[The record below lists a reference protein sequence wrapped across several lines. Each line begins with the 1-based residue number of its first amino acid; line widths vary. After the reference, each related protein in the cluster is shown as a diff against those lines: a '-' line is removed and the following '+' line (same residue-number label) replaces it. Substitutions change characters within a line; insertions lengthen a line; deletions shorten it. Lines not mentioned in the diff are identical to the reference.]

1 MDQKDVKLIAIETE
15 MKRSYLDYAMSV
27 IIGRA
32 LPDVRDGLKP
42 VHRRSLYAMH
52 ADKLTHDRPFR
63 KSARVAGQ
71 VLGRFH
77 PHGEGAVYDAIV
89 RMAQDFS
96 LRYPLIQGQGNFGS
110 VDGDPPAAMRYTEIR
125 MSKIAGHLLRDIEK
139 ETVDFVPN
147 YDGSEEEPVVLPCAF
162 PNLLA
167 NGSSGIAVGMATN
180 IPPHNLGELVDA
192 LQLLIKT
199 PETSIDE
206 LMEVLPGPDFPT
218 AATIYGRE
226 GIRQAYRTGRGR
238 VIVRAEAEIETNEKT
253 HRERILVTEIPYQV
267 NKASLIEKIADLV
280 RDGKITEISDIRD
293 ESDRHGMRIVI
304 DLKKGVV
311 AQVVL
316 NNLYAHTSMQE
327 TFGVNMLAI
336 HQSQPRLMNLKQIL
350 EAFIEHRREVVVRRT
365 RYDLRK
371 ALERAHLLDGLKIC
385 LDNLDEVIS
394 IIRKAPAPKEAKE
407 NLRLRFKFSELQAQ
421 AILEMRLQR
430 LTGLERQK
438 ILDEHNEVL
447 QRITRYKEILA
458 SETIVM
464 SIIAEELYEIRKVHG
479 DARRTRIVDQSVDIS
494 LEDMIVEE
502 DMVITC
508 SHSGYIKRNPVTL
521 YRKQHRGGKG
531 RIGMRTR
538 DEDFVENVFVAS
550 THAYLMLFTNMG
562 RVHWLKVYTIP
573 EVGAAGKGK
582 AIKNFVQLRDGERV
596 VGMQAVKDFEA
607 SRSLLFASRLGK
619 IKRTSLA
626 AYSNPRAGGIVAV
639 GIQEGDDLLTVA
651 LADEDNEVLLAT
663 RNGYAVRFAISQ
675 VRSMGRTAAGVR
687 GVNLREGDEVVGM
700 EVLQGNGKI
709 LTVTENGYG
718 KRTTLDEYRIT
729 SRGGKGIINI
739 RVNERNGKVVAAM
752 EITDDDQVMVITL
765 SGMILRMGMK
775 GISIYGRATQGVRLM
790 KLSDKDDRIVSVAR
804 VPMEERAPD
813 SGETPPS
820 GDEPAKQEPSA
831 NDEPED
837 PPLDVEA

>member
-1 MDQKDVKLIAIETE
+1 MDKKDIKPIPIEVE
-15 MKRSYLDYAMSV
+15 MRKSYLDYAMSV

-32 LPDVRDGLKP
+32 LPDIRDGLKP

-52 ADKLTHDRPFR
+52 GEKLAHDRPFR

-71 VLGRFH
+71 VLGRYH

-96 LRYPLIQGQGNFGS
+96 LRYPLVDGQGNFGS

-125 MSKIAGHLLRDIEK
+125 MAKIAGQMLADIEK

-192 LQLLIKT
+192 LFLLIKD
-199 PETSIDE
+199 PETSIDD

-218 AATIYGRE
+218 AGTIYGRE

-238 VIVRAEAEIETNEKT
+238 VIVRAQAEIEINEKSGKD
-253 HRERILVTEIPYQV
+253 RILVTEIPYMV

-280 RDGKITEISDIRD
+280 RDGKIPEISDIRD
-293 ESDRHGMRIVI
+293 ESDRHGMRVVI
-304 DLKKGVV
+304 ELKKGSV

-316 NNLYAHTSMQE
+316 NNLYTHTQMQD

-336 HQSQPRLMNLKQIL
+336 HQSQPRLMNLRQML
-350 EAFIEHRREVVVRRT
+350 QAFVEHRREVVVRRT

-371 ALERAHLLDGLKIC
+371 AQERAHILEGLKIC
-385 LDNLDEVIS
+385 LDNLDEVIGL
-394 IIRKAPAPKEAKE
+394 IRKAPAPKEAKE
-407 NLRLRFKFSELQAQ
+407 QLRLRFKFSDVQAQ

-438 ILDEHNEVL
+438 IADEYDEL
-447 QRITRYKEILA
+447 MKQITRFREILA
-458 SETIVM
+458 SDEIVM
-464 SIIAEELYEIRKVHG
+464 SIIQDELEEIRKVFG
-479 DARRTRIVDQSVDIS
+479 DKRRTRIVDQEVEMS
-494 LEDMIVEE
+494 LEDMIAEE

-508 SHSGYIKRNPVTL
+508 SRSGYIKRNPVTI
-521 YRKQHRGGKG
+521 YRKQQRGGKG

-550 THAYLMLFTNMG
+550 THAYLMLFTNRG
-562 RVHWLKVYTIP
+562 RVHWLKVYSIP
-573 EVGAAGKGK
+573 QVGAAAKGK
-582 AIKNFVQLRDGERV
+582 AINNFIRLREGERV
-596 VGMQAVKDFEA
+596 ISMQAVKDFDE
-607 SRSLLFASRLGK
+607 SRDLLFASRLGK

-639 GIQEGDDLLTVA
+639 GVQDGDDLLTVKIA
-651 LADEDNEVLLAT
+651 SESNEVLLST
-663 RNGYAVRFAISQ
+663 RNGYAVRFKLGQ
-675 VRSMGRTAAGVR
+675 VRAMGRTAAGVR
-687 GVNLREGDEVVGM
+687 GVNLRDGDEVVGM
-700 EVLQGNGKI
+700 EVLDGSGKI
-709 LTVTENGYG
+709 LCVTENGYG
-718 KRTTLDEYRIT
+718 KRTELGEYRIT
-729 SRGGKGIINI
+729 ARGGKGIINI
-739 RVNERNGKVVAAM
+739 RVNERNGKVISAM
-752 EITDDDQVMVITL
+752 EVTEDDQIMVITS
-765 SGMILRMGMK
+765 SGMILRMGVK
-775 GISIYGRATQGVRLM
+775 GVSIYGRATQGVRMM
-790 KLSDKDDRIVSVAR
+790 KLEETDHIVSVAR
-804 VPMEERAPD
+804 VPQEERGEVTDVPPVPD
-813 SGETPPS
+813 TP
-820 GDEPAKQEPSA
+820 EPAEDPGPP
-831 NDEPED
+831 DEPED
-837 PPLDVEA
+837 PPIDL